1 MNRPHPHPPADSGD
15 AEPELIERLRGPDG
29 EQKRL
34 RLIAQLA
41 EIEQRL
47 AHQAG
52 SLQSA
57 SRMRQIEAARL
68 AVQNASAILGRI
80 EIGGSADPSPGPPA
94 LQQLFRSPA
103 HDQ

>member
-1 MNRPHPHPPADSGD
+1 MNRPHPQAPADSGD

-47 AHQAG
+47 AHQA
-52 SLQSA
+52 SLLQPA
-57 SRMRQIEAARL
+57 PRMRQLEAARL
-68 AVQNASAILGRI
+68 AVKNASAILDRI
-80 EIGGSADPSPGPPA
+80 EIGGPADPPPGPPA
-94 LQQLFRSPA
+94 LQQLFRSPS